1 MHPIWTIHLLEIR
14 FADPPSGGSANL
26 QGGGGLTP
34 PPTGR
39 GPDPPPFRL
48 RGFGNPPGTRK
59 IRALR
64 ARGDETVW
72 SCFSRFF
79 KKYTKTR
86 FLGPFQGTQNLLR
99 RFVPEIFFA
108 QGGSSLPPP
117 QSFNIL
123 GTPPSPGWEGCLSRG
138 FFLLATRKLSAV
150 PPPVSLGKS
159 LFGNLCWQRIFS
171 PISHKYDKH
180 KYNTSFHAVVA
191 GFFFRHRSY
200 IYSSSLQFSPI
211 IFTVF
216 FCHIYCQ
223 HFKQIPCITPILYN
237 FCIFWGAFFAHVWK
251 CFF

>member
-150 PPPVSLGKS
+150 PPPRCLWAKASLEIYVGKGYFPPFPTNMTNTNTTH
-159 LFGNLCWQRIFS
+159 LFMLLLL
-171 PISHKYDKH
+171 
-180 KYNTSFHAVVA
+180 V
-191 GFFFRHRSY
+191 FFRHRSY

-211 IFTVF
+211 IF
-216 FCHIYCQ
+216 YR
-223 HFKQIPCITPILYN
+223 ILLPYLLPT
-237 FCIFWGAFFAHVWK
+237 F
-251 CFF
+251 